1 MGESEPKS
9 DLRRVIRQSRA
20 ARASSHGEETA
31 KSFTEH
37 LTAVS
42 VDSSWSRIA
51 SFLPTSTEPPI
62 TDFLSKF
69 ISQGG
74 WCAVPESGQD
84 GVLLWH
90 ALGDDFENH
99 LATDSLGM
107 PFPSTQS
114 LTALENLDAVLV
126 PAAAVDREGNR
137 LGWGK
142 GYYDR
147 FLDSLDSSTLVV
159 AVVFDSDVVDEI
171 PTEPH
176 DKTVDLIVTEE
187 DVYRVRG

>member
-1 MGESEPKS
+1 MGESEPKF

-20 ARASSHGEETA
+20 VRASSHIEETA
-31 KSFTEH
+31 RGFTQH
-37 LTAVS
+37 LTAVA
-42 VDSSWSRIA
+42 VDSSWTRIA
-51 SFLPTSTEPPI
+51 AFLPTSTEPPI
-62 TDFLSKF
+62 TGFLTEF

-90 ALGDDFENH
+90 ALSEGFDDN
-99 LATDSLGM
+99 LGTDSLGM
-107 PFPSTQS
+107 PIPSTQS
-114 LTALENLDAVLV
+114 PTALDNLDAVLV
-126 PAAAVDREGNR
+126 PAAAVDRNGNR

-176 DKTVDLIVTEE
+176 DKTVDLIVTED

>member
-20 ARASSHGEETA
+20 ARASSHSEETA
-31 KSFTEH
+31 KIFTEH
-37 LTAVS
+37 LTAVA

-62 TDFLSKF
+62 TDFLSEF

-84 GVLLWH
+84 GILLWH

-107 PFPSTQS
+107 PIPSTQS
-114 LTALENLDAVLV
+114 LTALDSLDAVLV

-147 FLDSLDSSTLVV
+147 FLG
-159 AVVFDSDVVDEI
+159 FDSDVVDEI

>member
-20 ARASSHGEETA
+20 ARASSYSEETA
-31 KSFTEH
+31 KNFTEQ
-37 LTAVS
+37 LTAVA

-62 TDFLSKF
+62 TDFLSEF

-84 GVLLWH
+84 GILLWH

-107 PFPSTQS
+107 PIPSTQS
-114 LTALENLDAVLV
+114 LTALEHVFKAVVCCTL
-126 PAAAVDREGNR
+126 
-137 LGWGK
+137 
-142 GYYDR
+142 YDR
-147 FLDSLDSSTLVV
+147 CPYSRDLR
-159 AVVFDSDVVDEI
+159 
-171 PTEPH
+171 TE
-176 DKTVDLIVTEE
+176 
-187 DVYRVRG
+187 